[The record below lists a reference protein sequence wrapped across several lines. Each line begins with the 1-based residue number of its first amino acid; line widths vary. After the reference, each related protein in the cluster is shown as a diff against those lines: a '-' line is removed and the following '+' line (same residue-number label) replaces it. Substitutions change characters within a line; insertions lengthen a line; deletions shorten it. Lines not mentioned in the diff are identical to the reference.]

1 MPHFRPGEAAQAT
14 VDRLHGM
21 IREAGRD
28 PKAFGIEGRMT
39 LSPIPPADWGKELE
53 AWRRMRGITHLC
65 VSTAGMGLAAPD
77 DHVKT
82 LRRFRET
89 VGLD

>member
-1 MPHFRPGEAAQAT
+1 
-14 VDRLHGM
+14 
-21 IREAGRD
+21 
-28 PKAFGIEGRMT
+28 MT
-39 LSPIPPADWGKELE
+39 LSRSRPRTGATELE

-65 VSTAGMGLAAPD
+65 VSTAGMGLATPD